1 MDTSWKPREAQ
12 PEGPQPMASR
22 ITIVDLANQL
32 GVSRQTVSNVLNAP
46 HRVKEDTR
54 LRVARAIEES
64 GYRPN
69 AAARQLRSR
78 ASMNVGMRLP
88 SASEDGINGA
98 VLTGFLYG
106 LTEAAHSHGYRVTLF
121 GAESDEE
128 EITRYEELVSVAGLD
143 GFILTSTHQGDVR
156 GNWLSERGIPFVS
169 FGRPWSSGSSL
180 PPTDHS
186 WVDVD
191 GNRGTREATEHFIRL
206 GHRKI
211 GFIGWPDGSGVGD
224 DRRSGWQAAMADQ
237 AWPEGGEPL
246 AYSGED
252 TAASGSSGAAR
263 LLERGATAFVC
274 SSDSLALGASAYLRQ
289 SSHPHLA
296 SAVIGFDDTPVAAA
310 VGLSSVSQP
319 VKAAA
324 AEAMRIM
331 LRHLG
336 DPSAGSEH
344 VLLCPALQLR
354 DLQPFNR

>member
-1 MDTSWKPREAQ
+1 
-12 PEGPQPMASR
+12 MASR
-22 ITIVDLANQL
+22 ITIVDLASQL

-54 LRVARAIEES
+54 IRVAKAIEES

-69 AAARQLRSR
+69 AAARQLRNHT
-78 ASMNVGMRLP
+78 SMNVGMRLP
-88 SASEDGINGA
+88 PAGDGISGA

-106 LTEAAHSHGYRVTLF
+106 LTEAAHSHGYRLTLF
-121 GAESDEE
+121 CADSDEE
-128 EITRYEELVSVAGLD
+128 EIARYEELISVAELD

-169 FGRPWSSGSSL
+169 FGRPWSSASRL
-180 PPTDHS
+180 PTTDHS

-191 GNRGTREATEHFIRL
+191 GSLGTREATEHFLAL
-206 GHRKI
+206 GHRNI
-211 GFIGWPDGSGVGD
+211 GFIGWPAGSGVGD
-224 DRRSGWQAAMADQ
+224 DRRSGWQAALADQ
-237 AWPEGGEPL
+237 SGPDGVEAL
-246 AYSGED
+246 VYSGED
-252 TAASGSSGAAR
+252 TPASGSSGAAH
-263 LLERGATAFVC
+263 LLEHGATAFVC

-289 SSHPHLA
+289 SSHPGLA

-324 AEAMRIM
+324 VEAMRIM

-336 DPSAGSEH
+336 DPSATPEH
-344 VLLCPALQLR
+344 VLLRPALQLR